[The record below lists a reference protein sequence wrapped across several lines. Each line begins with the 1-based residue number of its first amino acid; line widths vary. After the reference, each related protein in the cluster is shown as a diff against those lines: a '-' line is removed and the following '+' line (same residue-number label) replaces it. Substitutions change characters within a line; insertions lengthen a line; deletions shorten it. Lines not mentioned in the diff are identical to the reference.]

1 MGNTAAGRSDVDSDD
16 VVRAAFEQGD
26 DDRIREVVCSQRPMR
41 DGQSYLHLAAQYDR
55 VDTAKWLIDE
65 QDGNPNHKDSNG
77 VSPTHVAAR
86 EGHLPLL
93 LYFAI
98 NADADLFAVDIN
110 GYTPFLH
117 AVQGG
122 HLPCCKFL
130 RDRGAAQP
138 GMLLSDGRSCVHL
151 CAQQGHIIVLKW
163 ICEAL
168 PDVHADRPDKAS
180 GMTPLLMASSQGH
193 ATVVDYLI
201 QHCHADPHATDN
213 RERNALHHAALNDH
227 VDVARYL
234 VEQAC
239 LDPGARDCNDKAPV
253 DYAGANVSAFFNRP
267 SSFL

>member
-41 DGQSYLHLAAQYDR
+41 VRRPCYTRRLLCRVVADIAPLQDGQSYLHLAAQYDR

-122 HLPCCKFL
+122 HLPCCTT
-130 RDRGAAQP
+130 GA
-138 GMLLSDGRSCVHL
+138 SRS
-151 CAQQGHIIVLKW
+151 
-163 ICEAL
+163 
-168 PDVHADRPDKAS
+168 PF
-180 GMTPLLMASSQGH
+180 
-193 ATVVDYLI
+193 
-201 QHCHADPHATDN
+201 ADP
-213 RERNALHHAALNDH
+213 
-227 VDVARYL
+227 
-234 VEQAC
+234 
-239 LDPGARDCNDKAPV
+239 G
-253 DYAGANVSAFFNRP
+253 
-267 SSFL
+267 